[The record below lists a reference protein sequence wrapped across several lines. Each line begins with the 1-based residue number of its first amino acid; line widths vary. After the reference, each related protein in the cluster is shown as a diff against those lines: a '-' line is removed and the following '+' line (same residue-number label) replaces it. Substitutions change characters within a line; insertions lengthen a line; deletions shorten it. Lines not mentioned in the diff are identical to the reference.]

1 MCVFKDEK
9 MISMTGYTKKDFK
22 INKTRF
28 SLILK
33 SLNSN
38 KGLDI
43 NIKTPRYLV
52 QLEPEV
58 KKMFQ
63 KQLIRGKIDLK
74 IFEIGERGNLNLDDI
89 KLSQYLKR
97 FKKIVPK
104 VDDGDLLKAA
114 ISLPDIFTSSTF
126 RFTKKVEKQ
135 FLNIITLS
143 ILDLIKYR
151 KKEGKRMIQVIKG
164 YITSILKI
172 TRTLIPLEKARQIRK
187 KQQLVEKITSLIKD
201 IEYDPL
207 RLETEM
213 IYYIEKYDIT
223 EERIRLQYHCKFFLE
238 IIRTEEFS
246 GRKLLFLS
254 QEILREINTI
264 GSKANDFE
272 IQRQVVQMK
281 ENIDKTKEQLQN
293 IL

>member
-1 MCVFKDEK
+1 M
-9 MISMTGYTKKDFK
+9 
-22 INKTRF
+22 
-28 SLILK
+28 
-33 SLNSN
+33 
-38 KGLDI
+38 
-43 NIKTPRYLV
+43 
-52 QLEPEV
+52 
-58 KKMFQ
+58 
-63 KQLIRGKIDLK
+63 
-74 IFEIGERGNLNLDDI
+74 
-89 KLSQYLKR
+89 
-97 FKKIVPK
+97 
-104 VDDGDLLKAA
+104 
-114 ISLPDIFTSSTF
+114 
-126 RFTKKVEKQ
+126 
-135 FLNIITLS
+135 
-143 ILDLIKYR
+143 
-151 KKEGKRMIQVIKG
+151 
-164 YITSILKI
+164 
-172 TRTLIPLEKARQIRK
+172 
-187 KQQLVEKITSLIKD
+187 
-201 IEYDPL
+201 